1 MTSSLTD
8 MVTRAL
14 DGRALLTHPF
24 YRRWETGTLQA
35 GELGEYSVNY
45 RPFEA
50 ALPAVLTAVVAQLHQ
65 QGEIEAARLV
75 EGNLADELGRPQ
87 PHLAMFDRFVEAV
100 GGDSAGAPGPA
111 ADSLV
116 GTYFDLVAEG
126 PVAALAGLAAY
137 ETQASAIASSKADGL
152 RRWYGTGADGTRFW
166 DVHARMD
173 ADHGEWALEALDL
186 MGADPAVV
194 GDAARRA
201 ADAWWALLD
210 ERQAAAPRSAELCP
224 DH

>member
-8 MVTRAL
+8 TVARAL

-24 YRRWETGTLQA
+24 YRRWEAGTLQA

-50 ALPAVLTAVVAQLHQ
+50 ALPAVLTAVVTQLHERGQ
-65 QGEIEAARLV
+65 AGAASLV
-75 EGNLADELGRPQ
+75 EENLADELGRPQ
-87 PHLAMFDRFVEAV
+87 PHLAMFDRFAESV
-100 GGDSAGAPGPA
+100 GGDPAGAPGPA
-111 ADSLV
+111 ADALV

-126 PVAALAGLAAY
+126 PEGALAGLAAY

-173 ADHGEWALEALDL
+173 ADHGEWAVEALDL
-186 MGADPAVV
+186 MGADATAV

-210 ERQAAAPRSAELCP
+210 ERQAAAPDSAQLCP